1 MGYIY
6 KIIND
11 VNDKIYIGQ
20 TTKSLA
26 RRFYQHCYMSEYKEN
41 PITYHTQLSQ
51 AIRKY
56 GKEHFSIEQIEEC
69 PLEFLDEREQ
79 YWINY
84 YQSYQNGYNATIGGK
99 GNNLIKTESQIK
111 FDEDVILIKTLLSEG
126 KGIQEIADIMNIS
139 RMTVRDKMN
148 KANIKNPKGYERSKI
163 AQYDLSGNLI
173 RIYESLSEIEHTNF
187 RMHHDTISRCLKRLN
202 HIAYGYKWERI
213 PN

>member
-6 KIIND
+6 KIVND
-11 VNDKIYIGQ
+11 INDKIYIGQ
-20 TTKSLA
+20 TIKSLA

-41 PITYHTQLSQ
+41 PTTYNTQLSQ

-69 PLEFLDEREQ
+69 NLECLDEREQ

-84 YQSYQNGYNATIGGK
+84 YQSYQNGYNATTGGK

-126 KGIQEIADIMNIS
+126 KSIQEIADIMNIS

-148 KANIKNPKGYERSKI
+148 KAGIKNPKGYERSKI
-163 AQYDLSGNLI
+163 AQYDLNGNLI
-173 RIYESLSEIEHTNF
+173 AIYESLNDIERINLGMYHS
-187 RMHHDTISRCLKRLN
+187 TIGRCLKRQE
-202 HIAYGYKWERI
+202 HIAYGYQWERVFS
-213 PN
+213 